1 VCRARVFRKRAV
13 ASPELVEQV
22 EAQIIE
28 LMHGEAPD
36 GWVIEDVAEVYLDEG
51 NRGKGKWVPLSEVP
65 TDVIKALAQK

>member
-36 GWVIEDVAEVYLDEG
+36 GWVIEDVAEVYLDEE
-51 NRGKGKWVPLSEVP
+51 NTGKGKWVPLSEVP